1 MRLAL
6 FTAAAALAAGAMTTA
21 HAAPAAVDVTVGPEL
36 MAKAEKTYG
45 VRDVHELA
53 EDLQKDVSNR
63 LARSAAF
70 DGARI
75 ELVIADAA
83 PNRPTFKQLGD
94 TPSLSVH
101 SVSTGGAAIEGRIVS
116 ADGKVRPVHYRY
128 FSHDLGDALTTTTWA
143 DARRSLGRFAYELG
157 RGQLL
162 ASR

>member
-1 MRLAL
+1 MRIALLAASTVFAAGL
-6 FTAAAALAAGAMTTA
+6 AAAAHAG
-21 HAAPAAVDVTVGPEL
+21 PATVAVTVGPEL

-45 VRDVHELA
+45 VRDVQELA
-53 EDLQKDVSNR
+53 AELRKDVSDR
-63 LARSAAF
+63 VARTGAF

-75 ELVIADAA
+75 ELMIADAA

-101 SVSTGGAAIEGRIVS
+101 SVSIGGAAIEGRIVA
-116 ADGKVRPVHYRY
+116 ADGQVRPVHYRY
-128 FSHDLGDALTTTTWA
+128 YSSTLHDALTTTTWG
-143 DARRSLGRFAYELG
+143 DARRTLDRFAYELG